1 MRRIFLA
8 LGLASFPAL
17 ALAQTPEWAYPNTQQ
32 GIPQEQTRA
41 VTQIDDAIRA
51 RVYPTVPESVPEI
64 IRKGRGGN
72 GVCMGCHLP
81 SGYGQPQSAPIAG
94 IPFNYFVRTM
104 QDFKSGERKAYRP
117 NMSDFAKAMSDAE
130 IRETALYYAQQRFVS
145 NWIEVRESD
154 TAPKVFVSAREIV
167 ARVPNGGEE
176 PLGERIVELATPDQ
190 ARPYTPPGPAYIAYV
205 PRGSI
210 VRGAQLVNNGG
221 AGKTVAC
228 STCHGANL
236 LGTPEVPAIGG
247 RSALH
252 AARQLLEY
260 REGLRGGAN
269 AQPMKAV
276 VANLT
281 DSDIIAVA
289 AYLASRPAI

>member
-1 MRRIFLA
+1 MRKIFLV
-8 LGLASFPAL
+8 LGLASLPAL
-17 ALAQTPEWAYPNTQQ
+17 AQAQTPQWAYPNTQQ
-32 GIPQEQTRA
+32 GIPPEQTRA

-51 RVYPTVPESVPEI
+51 RVYPTVPERVPEI
-64 IRKGRGGN
+64 IRKGRAGN

-94 IPFNYFVRTM
+94 LPFNYYVRTM
-104 QDFKSGERKAYRP
+104 QDFKSGDRKAYRP
-117 NMSDFAKAMSDAE
+117 NMGDFAKQMSDSE
-130 IRETALYYAQQRFVS
+130 IRETALYYAQQRFQP

-154 TAPKVFVSAREIV
+154 TAPKVFVSAREII
-167 ARVPNGGEE
+167 ARVPNGGDE

-190 ARPYTPPGPAYIAYV
+190 SRPYTPPGPAYIAYV
-205 PRGSI
+205 PRGS
-210 VRGAQLVNNGG
+210 VARGAELVNNGG
-221 AGKTVAC
+221 AGKTLAC
-228 STCHGANL
+228 GTCHGANL

-260 REGLRGGAN
+260 REGLRGGN
-269 AQPMKAV
+269 AAAPMKPV
-276 VANLT
+276 VEKLT
-281 DSDIIAVA
+281 DADIIAIA